1 MKVKAVVF
9 DIAGTT
15 VSDEGFV
22 KDAFIRTFHKNG
34 LTISDEE
41 ADSVMGYKKLQ
52 AIQMLVSQNHLDW
65 DSNKI
70 IQVHD
75 DFVSEMKNIYSEVS
89 IYPLPGVLE
98 TFEWLV
104 RNNIPF
110 GLNTGFTREIT
121 NVVLNK
127 VGWNALRFAS
137 AVVCSDEVA
146 EGRPSPFMI
155 QKLLTQFGIT
165 DPKECLKVGDTEVDI
180 LEGRN
185 AGCGCVVAVTTGSYP
200 RSLLQNYKPDFIIDQ
215 MDELIP
221 IICSYTSNN
230 V

>member
-1 MKVKAVVF
+1 MSIKAVIF

-15 VSDEGFV
+15 VSDEGYV
-22 KDAFIRTFHKNG
+22 KDAFIKAFLKNG
-34 LTISDEE
+34 VTVSGEE

-52 AIQMLVSQNHLDW
+52 AIQMLVAQHRLDW
-65 DSNKI
+65 DLARVK
-70 IQVHD
+70 QVNE
-75 DFVSEMKNIYSEVS
+75 DFAIEMKNIYSEVS

-98 TFEWLV
+98 TFQWLAD
-104 RNNIPF
+104 NHISF

-121 NVVLNK
+121 NVILNK
-127 VGWNALRFAS
+127 LGWNALNYAR
-137 AVVCSDEVA
+137 AVVCSDEVP
-146 EGRPSPFMI
+146 EGRPAPIMI
-155 QKLLTQFGIT
+155 QKLLAQFGIT

-185 AGCGCVVAVTTGSYP
+185 AGCGCVVSVTTGSYP
-200 RSLLQNYKPDFIIDQ
+200 RVLLQNYEPDFIIDQ

-221 IICSYTSNN
+221 IISSYSSNN

>member
-15 VSDEGFV
+15 ISDEGYV
-22 KDAFIRTFHKNG
+22 KDAFIRTFQKNG
-34 LTISDEE
+34 LIISSEE

-65 DSNKI
+65 DHKKI
-70 IQVHD
+70 AQVHD
-75 DFVSEMKNIYSEVS
+75 DFAIEMKNIYSEVS

-98 TFEWLV
+98 TFEWLSS
-104 RNNIPF
+104 NNIPF

-127 VGWNALRFAS
+127 VGWNALRYAS
-137 AVVCSDEVA
+137 AVVCSDEVS
-146 EGRPSPFMI
+146 EGRPSPYMI
-155 QKLLTQFGIT
+155 QKLLNHFGIEN
-165 DPKECLKVGDTEVDI
+165 PKECLKVGDTEVDI

-200 RSLLQNYKPDFIIDQ
+200 RSLLQNYEPDFIIDQ
-215 MDELIP
+215 MDELIA
-221 IICSYTSNN
+221 IISSPSNN

>member
-15 VSDEGFV
+15 VSDEGYV
-22 KDAFIRTFHKNG
+22 KDAFKRTFQKNG

-52 AIQMLVSQNHLDW
+52 AIKILVSQNQLDW

-70 IQVHD
+70 IQVND
-75 DFVSEMKNIYSEVS
+75 DFAIEMKNIYSEVS

-146 EGRPSPFMI
+146 EGRPAPFMI
-155 QKLLTQFGIT
+155 QKLLSHFGIK
-165 DPKECLKVGDTEVDI
+165 DPKECLKVGDTEVDV

-200 RSLLQNYKPDFIIDQ
+200 RALLQNYEPDFIIDQ

-221 IICSYTSNN
+221 IISSYPSNN